1 MDDRLFSGGIY
12 PDRPSLFSCRTGCAG
27 AHSVNEWSDRISSTG
42 MHRLLMPDIYIK
54 TPPLHRETN
63 ISARRVKNSL
73 E

>member
-42 MHRLLMPDIYIK
+42 MHRLLMPDIYQNAAAPSRNEYFR
-54 TPPLHRETN
+54 TTRE
-63 ISARRVKNSL
+63 K
-73 E
+73 